1 MAGDVMTPVRTVGT
15 GQYNRG
21 HMRLVTWNCR
31 IGGFRRKAKQIAPLR
46 PDVLAVQE
54 VEAIDNV
61 LIFAGDCQPTFRDRI
76 CDPMFPSR
84 AIGVFSYTDTRL
96 VAVDA
101 DDPMYCFRRYQA
113 NHHALDFQVIAVW
126 PWATK
131 SRETSYKQT
140 HDGLR
145 HHADWIRT
153 RPTAILGDFNDN
165 ASYTSGNWQALLDLL
180 QPLGLASAYH
190 EHFRER
196 FGAETRPTYFHHGKQ
211 TSAFHL
217 DYCFLPQTWTK
228 QITKVEVGT
237 FDEWHSIS
245 DHAPLIVDLT
255 V

>member
-1 MAGDVMTPVRTVGT
+1 
-15 GQYNRG
+15 
-21 HMRLVTWNCR
+21 
-31 IGGFRRKAKQIAPLR
+31 
-46 PDVLAVQE
+46 
-54 VEAIDNV
+54 
-61 LIFAGDCQPTFRDRI
+61 
-76 CDPMFPSR
+76 
-84 AIGVFSYTDTRL
+84 
-96 VAVDA
+96 
-101 DDPMYCFRRYQA
+101 
-113 NHHALDFQVIAVW
+113 
-126 PWATK
+126 
-131 SRETSYKQT
+131 
-140 HDGLR
+140 
-145 HHADWIRT
+145 
-153 RPTAILGDFNDN
+153 LGDFNDN

-217 DYCFLPQTWTK
+217 DYRFLPQTWTK